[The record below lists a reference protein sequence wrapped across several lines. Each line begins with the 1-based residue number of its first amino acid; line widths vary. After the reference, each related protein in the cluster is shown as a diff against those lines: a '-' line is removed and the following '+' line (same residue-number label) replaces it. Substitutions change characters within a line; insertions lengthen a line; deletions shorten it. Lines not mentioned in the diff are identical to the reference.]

1 MKLYYDE
8 LNELRRKF
16 TKDRGRKNAYQTI
29 SVKKKKK
36 FFLFKFLG
44 ENVRKLEYNHFPS
57 YETLL

>member
-36 FFLFKFLG
+36 IFCLNFLEKMS
-44 ENVRKLEYNHFPS
+44 EN
-57 YETLL
+57 